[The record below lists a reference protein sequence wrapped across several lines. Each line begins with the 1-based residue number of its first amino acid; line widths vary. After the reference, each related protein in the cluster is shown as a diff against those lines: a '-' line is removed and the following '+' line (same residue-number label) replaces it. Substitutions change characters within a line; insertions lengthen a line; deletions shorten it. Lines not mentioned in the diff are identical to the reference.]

1 MLPLVRALAAGREAD
16 APLFVTSSGHR
27 LHASAFKRTLAW
39 GTVGEGRRT
48 HDLRHTAAC
57 LWLARGVEPSGA
69 QREHTDARQST
80 TMMGAAAGTFACSEP
95 CCDQWS

>member
-16 APLFVTSSGHR
+16 APLFVKSSGHR

-48 HDLRHTAAC
+48 HDL
-57 LWLARGVEPSGA
+57 PSGP
-69 QREHTDARQST
+69 RWCLKHTNPRPNETST
-80 TMMGAAAGTFACSEP
+80 KEDMP
-95 CCDQWS
+95 Q

>member
-39 GTVGEGRRT
+39 GTVGEGRRI
-48 HDLRHTAAC
+48 HEPRHHGLSVTGSA
-57 LWLARGVEPSGA
+57 SGSGKVQA
-69 QREHTDARQST
+69 
-80 TMMGAAAGTFACSEP
+80 
-95 CCDQWS
+95 